1 MKKLKR
7 DFMVIAKV
15 TSKRIVEICETKV
28 DKQNVN
34 LLRISAICPEQSA
47 CLKSQ
52 RTVESLF

>member
-1 MKKLKR
+1 
-7 DFMVIAKV
+7 MVIAKV